1 MVLIAA
7 GIGYWMYRNVSK
19 MPDDNKGST
28 MPVAAGEPP
37 ASSVAVEGAGAVSWH
52 TAPPAGSKLAENTLD
67 VNHDGKVDLQDVK
80 EAVKKVRAKAK
91 KAADVDGDG
100 KVTKADA
107 KAAVKKV
114 SATAKKA
121 AGRKP
126 KASK

>member
-1 MVLIAA
+1 M
-7 GIGYWMYRNVSK
+7 
-19 MPDDNKGST
+19 
-28 MPVAAGEPP
+28 
-37 ASSVAVEGAGAVSWH
+37 
-52 TAPPAGSKLAENTLD
+52 
-67 VNHDGKVDLQDVK
+67 K

-121 AGRKP
+121 TGRKP